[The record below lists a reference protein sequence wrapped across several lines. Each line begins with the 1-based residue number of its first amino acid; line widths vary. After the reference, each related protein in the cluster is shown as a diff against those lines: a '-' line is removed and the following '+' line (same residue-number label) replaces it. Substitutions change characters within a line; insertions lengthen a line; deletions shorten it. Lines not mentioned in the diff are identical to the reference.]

1 MSFPI
6 ASSGFDFRHA
16 LQELS
21 DEQDNLKNKNITPI
35 IQKIRNDFRNQIHDY
50 IRLSFDDGSTIGIGN
65 MWEYLLDTT
74 VSREVQRGRKL
85 KMVEIGGPWTSVSF
99 LASERITQETKD
111 LWREIMKSQNK

>member
-21 DEQDNLKNKNITPI
+21 DERSIPENKNMTPI
-35 IQKIRNDFRNQIHDY
+35 IQKIRDGSRNQIHDY
-50 IRLSFDDGSTIGIGN
+50 IRLSFDDGSHIGIGN

-74 VSREVQRGRKL
+74 ISREIQRGRRLKL
-85 KMVEIGGPWTSVSF
+85 IEIAG
-99 LASERITQETKD
+99 K
-111 LWREIMKSQNK
+111 